1 MKPFEGQSIYGVW
14 LQAAE
19 HLISIKQDSD
29 YNLILE
35 AHAPF
40 GFSDADR
47 SVRKLVD
54 TFLTQH
60 GKQPLDTVADTIFPL
75 GLYNR
80 FGRDGIFEKYPNNV
94 YPLTLKK
101 SGNDWGRYA
110 YRLVRVQTGDRS
122 KEVLIDH
129 ETGKPVNPLEKVIA
143 KLSNY
148 EHDHKKAAYEIG
160 VIDPVQDIPIY
171 RPSHDR
177 CRTMSGPCLSHL
189 SFKVTNEKTLSLTAF
204 YRSHY
209 YVERAL
215 GNLIGLSWLLYFVSS
230 ESGIPAGS
238 LTCISSM
245 AQLENGK
252 WGKENLRKLIKDCRS
267 VWDASSEEE
276 DVSWER
282 TSLTAESDQ

>member
-19 HLISIKQDSD
+19 HLFGTKEDSD

-35 AHAPF
+35 AHAPLNF
-40 GFSDADR
+40 DGADR
-47 SVRKLVD
+47 SVRDLVNG
-54 TFLTQH
+54 FLTKH
-60 GKQPLDTVADTIFPL
+60 GKQPLDTVAGTIFPL

-80 FGRDGIFEKYPNNV
+80 FGRDGVFNKYPNEV

-110 YRLVRVQTGDRS
+110 YRLVRVQTGDHG
-122 KEVLIDH
+122 KEILCNH
-129 ETGKPVNPLEKVIA
+129 ETGKPVNPLEKIVT
-143 KLSNY
+143 KLANY
-148 EHDHKKAAYEIG
+148 EHDPKKAAYEMG
-160 VIDPVQDIPIY
+160 LIDPVQDIPIY

-215 GNLIGLSWLLYFVSS
+215 GNLIGLSWLLYFVSK
-230 ESGIPAGS
+230 EAGIPAGG

-252 WGKENLRKLIKDCRS
+252 WGKSDLKALLNNCRGA
-267 VWDASSEEE
+267 WNASSKEER
-276 DVSWER
+276 VKWER
-282 TSLTAESDQ
+282 NSTIAANN